1 MGRAIARFSSRR
13 FASVLA
19 VKRVIIAAA
28 ILAVLAPG
36 RAEAARLTGIHKIRH
51 VVVIMEE
58 NRSFD
63 SYFGTYPGADGI
75 PRGVCVP
82 DPQRGRC

>member
-1 MGRAIARFSSRR
+1 M
-13 FASVLA
+13 

-63 SYFGTYPGADGI
+63 SYFGTFPGADGLPMDRGEPLVCSFD
-75 PRGVCVP
+75 PRT
-82 DPQRGRC
+82 QIGRAHV